1 MAYWSSWYWNPY
13 YYDRLYYWYW
23 PFYYSYYGQNKS
35 NDQLMDSTLL
45 KMNHENKYNKN
56 DNKMYIRDVVVLE
69 IVSMALEAGESLHDI
84 AEMLYGLEAM
94 EKFCYDEYY
103 DDYETSNNGVF
114 NNGNNGVFN
123 NGNNG
128 VKNFNGNGDVNSF
141 NKLQNM
147 LDVDGDN
154 KLTMNDADMILN
166 AGSELINNA
175 RNQINGMRNV
185 APNLNKKHLSKLGK
199 HGFKRKRRVR

>member
-1 MAYWSSWYWNPY
+1 
-13 YYDRLYYWYW
+13 
-23 PFYYSYYGQNKS
+23 
-35 NDQLMDSTLL
+35 
-45 KMNHENKYNKN
+45 
-56 DNKMYIRDVVVLE
+56 
-69 IVSMALEAGESLHDI
+69 
-84 AEMLYGLEAM
+84 
-94 EKFCYDEYY
+94 
-103 DDYETSNNGVF
+103 
-114 NNGNNGVFN
+114 
-123 NGNNG
+123 
-128 VKNFNGNGDVNSF
+128 
-141 NKLQNM
+141 M